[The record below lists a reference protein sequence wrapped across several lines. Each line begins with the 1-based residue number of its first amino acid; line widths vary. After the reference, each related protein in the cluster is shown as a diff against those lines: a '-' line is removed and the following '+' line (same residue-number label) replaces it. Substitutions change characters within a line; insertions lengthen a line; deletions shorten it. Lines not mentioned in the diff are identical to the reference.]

1 MPTYTWKLNNALL
14 NDNLVKEEI
23 KKEIK
28 DFLEFNENE
37 GTTYPNLWDTMKAVL
52 RGKFIELSACR
63 KKQERAYVSSLT
75 AHLKALEQKEANTP
89 RRSRR
94 QEIIKL
100 RAEFNQE
107 IEAVIKGLPTK
118 KSPGPDGFSAE
129 FYQTF
134 IEDLIPILSKLFH
147 KIETDGALP
156 NSFYEATITLIPKPH
171 KDTTKKENFRP
182 ISLMNI
188 DAKILHKILANRIQ
202 EHIKT
207 IIYHDQVGFIPGM
220 QGWFNIRKTINVIH
234 YINKLKEQNHMIISL
249 DAEKAFDKIQHPFM
263 IKVLERI
270 GIQGPY
276 LNIEIIKLRAEI
288 NQVETKRTIERINR
302 TKSWFFEKINKIDKP
317 LARLTRGH
325 RECVQINKIRNEK
338 GDITT
343 DSEEIQKIIRS
354 YYKNLYS
361 TKFENL
367 QEMDNF
373 LDRYQVSKLNQ
384 EQINQLNNPITP
396 KEIEAVIKGLPTKKS
411 PGPDGFSAEFYQT
424 FIEDLIP
431 ILSKL
436 FHKIETDGALPN
448 SFYEATITL
457 IPKPHKDTTKKENF
471 RPISLMNIDAKILNK
486 ILANRIQEHIKT
498 IIHHDQVGFI
508 PGMQGWFNIRKTINV
523 IHYINKLKE
532 QNHMIISLDAEKAF
546 DKIQHPFMIKVLE
559 RIGIQGP
566 YLNIVKAIYSK
577 PVANIKLN
585 GEKLEAIPL
594 KSGTRQGCPLSP
606 YLFNIVLEVLARA
619 IRQQKEIKGIQIGK
633 EEVKISLFADDMIV
647 YLSDPK
653 SSTRELLKLINNFS
667 KVAGY
672 KINSNKSV
680 AFLYTKEK
688 QAEKEIRETTPFII
702 DPNNIKYLGVTLT
715 KQVKDLYNKN
725 FKTLRKEIEEDLRR
739 WKDLPCSWIGRINM
753 VKMAILP
760 KAIYRFNAIP
770 IKIPIQFF
778 KELDRTICKF
788 IWNNKKPR
796 IAKAILNNK
805 RTSGGITIP
814 ELKQYYRAIVI
825 KTAWY
830 WYRDRQIDQWNRI
843 EDPEM
848 NPHTYGHLIF
858 DKGAK
863 TIQWKKDSIFS
874 KWCWFNWRAT
884 CRRMQIDPSLSP
896 CTKLKSKWIKDLHIK
911 PDTLKLI
918 EEKLGK
924 HLEHMGTGKNF
935 LNKTPMAYALRSRI
949 DKWDLIKLQS
959 FCKAKDTVV
968 RTKRQPT
975 DWEKIFTNPTT
986 DRGLISKIYKELK
999 KLCRRE
1005 TNNPIKKWGS
1015 ELNKEFTAKECR
1027 MAEKHLKKCSASLV
1041 IREMQIKTTLRFHLT
1056 PVRLAKIKNSGDSR
1070 CWRGCG
1076 ERGTLLHCWWDCRLV
1091 KPFWKSV
1098 WRFLRKLDIELPED
1112 PAIPLLGIYPKD
1124 ASTYKRDTCSTM
1136 FIAALFIIA
1145 RKWKE
1150 PRCPST
1156 EEWIQKM
1163 WYIYT
1168 MEYYSAIK
1176 NNEFMKFV
1184 GKWLELGNIIL
1195 SELTQSQK
1203 DIYGREGSFWLTVPK
1218 DSVHHGRKIMACS
1231 YFTSNA
1237 LPLKI
1242 TFINANPMG
1251 KNISVIFKAGDD
1263 LRQDM
1268 LVLQIIQVMDNV
1280 WLQEGL
1286 DMQMIIYGCL
1296 ATGKAQGF
1304 IEMVP
1309 DAVTLAKIHLHSGL
1323 IGPLKEN
1330 TIKKWFSQHNHLK
1343 EDYEKKPQSRD
1354 EAF

>member
-1 MPTYTWKLNNALL
+1 MNITGSNNHYSLISLNINGLNSPIKRHRLTNWIRNEDPAFCCLQETHLRDKDRHYLRVKGWKTTFQANGQKKQAGVAILISNKINFQLKVIKKDKEGHFIFIKGKIHQDELSILNIYAPNTRAPTYVKETLLKLKTHIAPHTIIVGDFNTPLSSMDRSWKQKLNSDVDRLREVMSQMDLTDIYRTFYPKAKGYTFFSAPHGTFSKIDHIIGQKTGLNRYRKIEIIPCVLSDHHGLKLVFNNNKGRMPTYTWKLNNALL

-28 DFLEFNENE
+28 NFLEFNENE

-52 RGKFIELSACR
+52 RGKLIALSACR

-94 QEIIKL
+94 Q
-100 RAEFNQE
+100 
-107 IEAVIKGLPTK
+107 
-118 KSPGPDGFSAE
+118 
-129 FYQTF
+129 
-134 IEDLIPILSKLFH
+134 
-147 KIETDGALP
+147 
-156 NSFYEATITLIPKPH
+156 
-171 KDTTKKENFRP
+171 
-182 ISLMNI
+182 
-188 DAKILHKILANRIQ
+188 
-202 EHIKT
+202 
-207 IIYHDQVGFIPGM
+207 
-220 QGWFNIRKTINVIH
+220 
-234 YINKLKEQNHMIISL
+234 
-249 DAEKAFDKIQHPFM
+249 
-263 IKVLERI
+263 
-270 GIQGPY
+270 
-276 LNIEIIKLRAEI
+276 EIIKLRAEI

-361 TKFENL
+361 TKLENL

-373 LDRYQVSKLNQ
+373 LDRYQVPKLNQ

-436 FHKIETDGALPN
+436 FHKIETDGSLPN
-448 SFYEATITL
+448 TFYEATITL

-739 WKDLPCSWIGRINM
+739 WKDLPCSWIGRINI

-874 KWCWFNWRAT
+874 KWCWFNWRST
-884 CRRMQIDPSLSP
+884 CRRMQIDPCLSP

-999 KLCRRE
+999 KLDRRE

-1015 ELNKEFTAKECR
+1015 ELNKEFTAEECR
-1027 MAEKHLKKCSASLV
+1027 MAEKHLKKCSTSLV

-1056 PVRLAKIKNSGDSR
+1056 PVRMAKIKNSGDSR

-1145 RKWKE
+1145 RSWKE

-1184 GKWLELGNIIL
+1184 GKWLELENIIL

-1203 DIYGREGSFWLTVPK
+1203 DI
-1218 DSVHHGRKIMACS
+1218 HGMHS
-1231 YFTSNA
+1231 
-1237 LPLKI
+1237 L
-1242 TFINANPMG
+1242 
-1251 KNISVIFKAGDD
+1251 ISG
-1263 LRQDM
+1263 
-1268 LVLQIIQVMDNV
+1268 
-1280 WLQEGL
+1280 
-1286 DMQMIIYGCL
+1286 Y
-1296 ATGKAQGF
+1296 
-1304 IEMVP
+1304 
-1309 DAVTLAKIHLHSGL
+1309 
-1323 IGPLKEN
+1323 
-1330 TIKKWFSQHNHLK
+1330 
-1343 EDYEKKPQSRD
+1343 
-1354 EAF
+1354 

>member
-28 DFLEFNENE
+28 NFLEFNENE
-37 GTTYPNLWDTMKAVL
+37 DTTYSNLWDTMKAVL
-52 RGKFIELSACR
+52 RGKLIALSACR

-75 AHLKALEQKEANTP
+75 AHLKALEQKEANIP

-100 RAEFNQE
+100 RAEINQE

-129 FYQTF
+129 FYQTV

-188 DAKILHKILANRIQ
+188 DAKILNKILANRIQ

-207 IIYHDQVGFIPGM
+207 IIHHDQVGFIPGM

-276 LNIEIIKLRAEI
+276 LNIVKAIYSKPKLEAI
-288 NQVETKRTIERINR
+288 PL
-302 TKSWFFEKINKIDKP
+302 KSGTRQGCPLSPYLFNIVLEF
-317 LARLTRGH
+317 LARA
-325 RECVQINKIRNEK
+325 IRQQKELVTLVRLSHSS

-999 KLCRRE
+999 KLDRRE
-1005 TNNPIKKWGS
+1005 TNNPIKWGS
-1015 ELNKEFTAKECR
+1015 ELNKEFTAEECR
-1027 MAEKHLKKCSASLV
+1027 MAEKHLKKCSTSLV

-1056 PVRLAKIKNSGDSR
+1056 PVRMAKIKNSGDSR

-1145 RKWKE
+1145 RKGKE

-1184 GKWLELGNIIL
+1184 GKWLELENIIL

-1203 DIYGREGSFWLTVPK
+1203 DI
-1218 DSVHHGRKIMACS
+1218 HG
-1231 YFTSNA
+1231 
-1237 LPLKI
+1237 
-1242 TFINANPMG
+1242 
-1251 KNISVIFKAGDD
+1251 
-1263 LRQDM
+1263 
-1268 LVLQIIQVMDNV
+1268 
-1280 WLQEGL
+1280 
-1286 DMQMIIYGCL
+1286 
-1296 ATGKAQGF
+1296 
-1304 IEMVP
+1304 
-1309 DAVTLAKIHLHSGL
+1309 
-1323 IGPLKEN
+1323 
-1330 TIKKWFSQHNHLK
+1330 
-1343 EDYEKKPQSRD
+1343 
-1354 EAF
+1354 